1 MSNPAP
7 SPSWMQ
13 LQVHL
18 LQYIVPYL
26 EGHHGV
32 STISQVPALPIVPG
46 VLPWECRVQGQGW
59 GGSPW
64 TSPPQLP
71 QPHR

>member
-32 STISQVPALPIVPG
+32 STVSQVPALPIAPG
-46 VLPWECRVQGQGW
+46 VLPWGCRVQGQGW
-59 GGSPW
+59 GGMSLDLPSPAP
-64 TSPPQLP
+64 SAP
-71 QPHR
+71 